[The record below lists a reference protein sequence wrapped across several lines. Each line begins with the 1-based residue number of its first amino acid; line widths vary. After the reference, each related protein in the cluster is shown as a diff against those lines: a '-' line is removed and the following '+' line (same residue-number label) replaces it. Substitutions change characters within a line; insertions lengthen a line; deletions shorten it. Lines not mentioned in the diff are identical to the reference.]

1 MAAPRAYW
9 KGHVRLALVSFPVR
23 LYAAVTSTERISLN
37 RIHRETGERV
47 RMQNV
52 VPDEGPVDKDD
63 IVMGYE
69 YERGRYVPVEDEELE
84 ALDIESK
91 HTIDL
96 TRFVD
101 LSDIDPIY
109 FDRPYFIAPDGD
121 IATEAFV
128 TIRDALKRAKK
139 VALGQ
144 IVLSKRERIV
154 AIQPC
159 GRGLVLETLRWADE
173 VREADAYFE
182 GIEDVEVSEDQ
193 VQMAEQLIEAR
204 SGAFEPETFVDRYQE
219 ALRALIQEKLK
230 GKETMKPTK
239 PQKAQGDNVVNLM
252 DALKAS
258 LDDGEGGKKS
268 SGSTARRS
276 RASGSSASK
285 SSSSKSSGSK
295 ASSKSSASKS
305 SASKA
310 SGSKASSA
318 SQKSGASS
326 SGGKQKKSA

>member
-1 MAAPRAYW
+1 MAVPRAYW

-23 LYAAVTSTERISLN
+23 LYAAVSSTERISLN

-52 VPDEGPVDKDD
+52 VPDEGPVEKDD

-96 TRFVD
+96 SRFVD
-101 LSDIDPIY
+101 LSAIDPIY
-109 FDRPYFIAPDGD
+109 FDRPYFVGPDGD

-128 TIRDALKRAKK
+128 TIRDALRKANK

-159 GRGLVLETLRWADE
+159 GRGLLLETLRWADE

-182 GIEDVEVSEDQ
+182 GIEDVEVSDDQ
-193 VQMAEQLIEAR
+193 VAMAEQLIEAR
-204 SGAFEPETFVDRYQE
+204 SGAFEPESFVDRYQE
-219 ALRALIQEKLK
+219 ALRGLIRRKLEGKKTLGPSKPAK
-230 GKETMKPTK
+230 GR
-239 PQKAQGDNVVNLM
+239 GDNVVNLM

-258 LDDGEGGKKS
+258 LEEGGTKGKTKPTARRARSSGGSSAKS
-268 SGSTARRS
+268 GGSTAKSGGSGSTS
-276 RASGSSASK
+276 SGGQRGG
-285 SSSSKSSGSK
+285 SSSSSR
-295 ASSKSSASKS
+295 
-305 SASKA
+305 
-310 SGSKASSA
+310 
-318 SQKSGASS
+318 
-326 SGGKQKKSA
+326 GKQKKSA

>member
-9 KGHVRLALVSFPVR
+9 KGHVRLALVSFPVQ

-69 YERGRYVPVEDEELE
+69 YERGRYIPVEDEELE
-84 ALDIESK
+84 SLDVESK

-96 TRFVD
+96 TRFVE
-101 LSDIDPIY
+101 LSSIDPIY
-109 FDRPYFIAPDGD
+109 FDRPYFVAPDGD

-128 TIRDALKRAKK
+128 TIRDALRRARK

-159 GRGLVLETLRWADE
+159 GRGLLLETLRWADE

-193 VQMAEQLIEAR
+193 VEMAEQLIEAR
-204 SGAFEPETFVDRYQE
+204 SGAFQPETFVDRYQQ
-219 ALRALIQEKLK
+219 ALRELIQQKLK
-230 GKETMKPTK
+230 GKETIAPSRPAKGR
-239 PQKAQGDNVVNLM
+239 GDNVVNLM

-258 LDDGEGGKKS
+258 LDEGEGGKKS
-268 SGSTARRS
+268 GGSTARRS
-276 RASGSSASK
+276 RSSGAKAASKPAASK
-285 SSSSKSSGSK
+285 SSGTKASSSSGS
-295 ASSKSSASKS
+295 
-305 SASKA
+305 
-310 SGSKASSA
+310 
-318 SQKSGASS
+318 SQKKSGGTSS
-326 SGGKQKKSA
+326 SRGKQKKSA